1 MRRIGSAAWRKSA
14 SSAPARKNRLLLGGS
29 VQDDA
34 YFFER
39 DEPAFHHLV
48 EARKDLLDT
57 LGGFDDF
64 DDHGKILRQSEDF
77 VGVID
82 AGGTKAADSAQ
93 NGGAREP
100 LLSKEFDDC
109 LLQRLAPP
117 LVGLA
122 DMDAHQSAF
131 ARKFFVG
138 HERLL
143 RSDSQDGYRLT
154 RAGGRR

>member
-14 SSAPARKNRLLLGGS
+14 SGAPARKNRLLLGGS

-39 DEPAFHHLV
+39 DEPAFHHFV
-48 EARKDLLDT
+48 EARKDLLDA

-64 DDHGKILRQSEDF
+64 DDHGNILREAENF

-82 AGGTKAADSAQ
+82 AGRTKAADSAQ
-93 NGGAREP
+93 NGGAREA
-100 LLSKEFDDC
+100 LLSKEFDDRFV
-109 LLQRLAPP
+109 QRLAPP

-122 DMDAHQSAF
+122 DMDAHQRAF
-131 ARKFFVG
+131 AGKFFVG
-138 HERLL
+138 H
-143 RSDSQDGYRLT
+143 
-154 RAGGRR
+154 